1 MSNQTGVT
9 PFPSHAEDSTVLH
22 LSNDA
27 SKIETATGRVPI
39 VKRYRVLNNANRMEC
54 ELGGAE
60 LLNYLKRMCGTLDTL
75 AVLMRFTFIPA

>member
-1 MSNQTGVT
+1 MNSQTGIT
-9 PFPSHAEDSTVLH
+9 PSPFPAEDRTVLH

-27 SKIETATGRVPI
+27 EKIETATGRVPV
-39 VKRYRVLNNANRMEC
+39 VKRYRVLNNATRMEC

-60 LLNYLKRMCGTLDTL
+60 LLNYLKRMCGILDTF